1 MRLAIFAF
9 VTVVSLIAPRGGEGS
24 FYGKAAASR
33 ADPEQRR
40 HDGTSLAHHEEGA
53 FGDVGAS
60 GAVVR
65 PSPECWKSAMTA
77 FYLNTTPLSD
87 DDAKVFCQ
95 HMHADHQ
102 KVLALMIS
110 QCHLNDLGK
119 ALMEDPVVLQDC
131 LQRAAT
137 SREVLL
143 ACLKRLTDAG
153 VTAYTHYVAYV
164 QQFCTRLT
172 QELAVQLQVDAHRV
186 MAQRYEQLSNE
197 SLQQLEA
204 IHTWQATFLDTF
216 SRSFERDLQ
225 QQLHVHLQE
234 TLQQQFDQV
243 MQRQAV
249 QQAKMVDDLMTQLK
263 DRQDEQE
270 ERQEVWLSQKV
281 DLVQLY
287 LEQLERQHEKLQGQQ
302 ERIDT
307 LSETIRSVVN
317 DVLPL
322 AGFHRFVGV
331 VTCGY
336 AWVSLTLQTVVGL
349 CLVWFLTR
357 PKRCQTSRSHLV
369 AILVLEAAA
378 EAALF
383 ASAQHG
389 WLSGNLRLAYVTQL
403 RKCTFALECFAYCL
417 GFVVSF
423 YRAPAGGDD
432 PSRIL
437 SMLKLELEQLRLQQN
452 QLVTNL
458 NPEINK
464 WVAANPIATA
474 PRPGP
479 LSPVPV
485 RVTQATAHQ
494 IAEAYPQTDWSQH
507 VSTIPRHLKPRLAP
521 HFGAYNPRTSVERN
535 GATFDPHSTPE
546 SGYNRGY
553 DAYSSFASLPTAYLQ
568 TRPPMPIPVSHA
580 PDHRHWL
587 PVYPPSPAP
596 HSSSS
601 HHPSSNLA
609 RPPPYSPPGSAD
621 VVSPSKYDATAAH
634 PPPVPGELNATEAGL
649 EHRSP
654 LESRELGKKRLRD
667 DCQEGESDRVEKKPR
682 IPGDLH
688 LRAEA

>member
-1 MRLAIFAF
+1 VIFAF
-9 VTVVSLIAPRGGEGS
+9 VTIVLLIAPRGGEGS

-33 ADPEQRR
+33 ADPQQRR
-40 HDGTSLAHHEEGA
+40 HDGTSLAHHEGA

-65 PSPECWKSAMTA
+65 PSPECWKSAMTS

-95 HMHADHQ
+95 HMHEDHQ

-197 SLQQLEA
+197 SLQQLQS

-216 SRSFERDLQ
+216 SRSFERELQ

-234 TLQQQFDQV
+234 TLNQQFDQV

-281 DLVQLY
+281 DLVQQY
-287 LEQLERQHEKLQGQQ
+287 LEQLERQHEKLQDQQ

-307 LSETIRSVVN
+307 LSETISSVVH

-322 AGFHRFVGV
+322 AGFHRFFGL
-331 VTCGY
+331 VTSGY
-336 AWVSLTLQTVVGL
+336 AWVSLTLQTVAGL

-357 PKRCQTSRSHLV
+357 PKGCQAFRTYLV
-369 AILVLEAAA
+369 AILLLEAAA

-383 ASAQHG
+383 ASAQYG
-389 WLSGNLRLAYVTQL
+389 WLSGNMRLAYVTQL
-403 RKCTFALECFAYCL
+403 RKWTFALECFTYCL

-423 YRAPAGGDD
+423 YRAAAGGDD

-437 SMLKLELEQLRLQQN
+437 STLKLELEQLRQQQN

-458 NPEINK
+458 NPEINN
-464 WVAANPIATA
+464 WVVANPLATA

-479 LSPVPV
+479 LSPAPV
-485 RVTQATAHQ
+485 RVTQAMAHQ
-494 IAEAYPQTDWSQH
+494 TTDAYPQTDWSQH
-507 VSTIPRHLKPRLAP
+507 ILTVPRHLKPRLAP
-521 HFGAYNPRTSVERN
+521 HFVAYNPRTSAERN
-535 GATFDPHSTPE
+535 AATFDPHATPE
-546 SGYNRGY
+546 SGYHRGY
-553 DAYSSFASLPTAYLQ
+553 DAYSSFVSLPTAYPQ
-568 TRPPMPIPVSHA
+568 GRPPMPIPMSHD

-596 HSSSS
+596 HSSAHFPS
-601 HHPSSNLA
+601 SSNLT
-609 RPPPYSPPGSAD
+609 RPPPFSPPGRVDEA
-621 VVSPSKYDATAAH
+621 SPSKYEATATH
-634 PPPVPGELNATEAGL
+634 PPPVPGELNATEPSL
-649 EHRSP
+649 EHRSGSP
-654 LESRELGKKRLRD
+654 SDNREPRKKRLRD
-667 DCQEGESDRVEKKPR
+667 DCQEGESDRVEKKSR
-682 IPGDLH
+682 IPGDL
-688 LRAEA
+688 LGAEA